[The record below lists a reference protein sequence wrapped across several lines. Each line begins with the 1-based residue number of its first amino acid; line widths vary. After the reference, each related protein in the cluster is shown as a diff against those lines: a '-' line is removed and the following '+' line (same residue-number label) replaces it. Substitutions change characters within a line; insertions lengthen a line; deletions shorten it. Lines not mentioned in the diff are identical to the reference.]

1 MQRVNITEFRS
12 NLPFYLQKVK
22 TGTELQITSHG
33 KSIARLVPEQD
44 EVEKASARLLKL
56 RGTMITGN
64 VIDPIDSND
73 GEWRGDADNL

>member
-1 MQRVNITEFRS
+1 MQRVNITEFRR

-22 TGTELQITSHG
+22 TGVELQITSHG

-44 EVEKASARLLKL
+44 DVEKANARLLNL

-64 VIDPIDSND
+64 IVDPIDV
-73 GEWRGDADNL
+73 EWGDVADNL